1 MRTALC
7 IGESDPTANNG
18 IQADLKTYLVH
29 DVNGV
34 CAVGSISVQNT
45 RKVSSVY
52 ALTASLLREQLRA
65 LFDDIAIDAVK
76 VGLLTSVAHIEVV
89 AEVLSGYAST
99 PMVLDPVMQSK
110 SGYGFITAETREALV
125 RELFPLAEVVTPNL
139 YEAEE
144 LTNSRIESLEDMKRA
159 ASEIV
164 LQGAHKVVLK
174 TGRSAHE
181 TTDVIFDG
189 WRVQVLEGPRIRSGT
204 LLGSG
209 AAFSAALTANLALG
223 KKFSEAVALAK
234 KYVTQGLEHA
244 IALGKGAAAINHSYR
259 PFSTDSAQSKEHLG
273 S

>member
-7 IGESDPTANNG
+7 IGESDPTASSG
-18 IQADLKTYLVH
+18 IQADLKTFLAH

-34 CAVGSISVQNT
+34 CAVGSITVQNT
-45 RKVSSVY
+45 RKVSTLY
-52 ALTASLLREQLRA
+52 ELAASLLREQLRA
-65 LFDDIAIDAVK
+65 LFEDIAIDAVK
-76 VGLLTSVAHIEVV
+76 IGLLTSVAHVEVV
-89 AEVLSGYAST
+89 AEVLSGFASI
-99 PMVLDPVMQSK
+99 PIVLDPVMQSK

-125 RELFPLAEVVTPNL
+125 RELFPISEVVTPNL

-144 LTNSRIESLEDMKRA
+144 LTNGRIESLEDMKRA

-189 WRVQVLEGPRIRSGT
+189 WRIQVLEGPRIRCGT

-209 AAFSAALTANLALG
+209 AAFSAALAANLALG

-244 IALGKGAAAINHSYR
+244 IALSKGAAAINHSYR
-259 PFSTDSAQSKEHLG
+259 PFCSNVEDSKDRPG